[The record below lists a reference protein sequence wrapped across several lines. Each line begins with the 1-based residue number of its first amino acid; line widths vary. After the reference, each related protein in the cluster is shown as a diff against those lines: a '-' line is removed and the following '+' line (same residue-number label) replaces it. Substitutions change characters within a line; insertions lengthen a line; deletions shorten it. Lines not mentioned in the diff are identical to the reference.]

1 MNETGSPVIA
11 GAPSK
16 GSRQTRATKQSSV
29 PDKGRSAALATTLSA
44 WLEIGKLFYHWFL
57 LAFHFYQPLVLKHQ
71 RSQWTERALI
81 GPQFP
86 AFLVAGRESL
96 S

>member
-1 MNETGSPVIA
+1 MNETGSPVSA
-11 GAPSK
+11 EVPSK
-16 GSRQTRATKQSSV
+16 DSRQARAPKQFLFS
-29 PDKGRSAALATTLSA
+29 DKGHFAALATTLPA
-44 WLEIGKLFYHWFL
+44 WLEIGKLFNHWFL
-57 LAFHFYQPLVLKHQ
+57 FAFHFYQPLVLKHQ

-86 AFLVAGRESL
+86 AFLVIDRESL

>member
-1 MNETGSPVIA
+1 MLISSSSRIRA
-11 GAPSK
+11 SSI
-16 GSRQTRATKQSSV
+16 GSRQARAPKQSLFS
-29 PDKGRSAALATTLSA
+29 DKGRFAALATTLSA

-86 AFLVAGRESL
+86 VFLVAGRESL